1 MRRASNPPG
10 VHIVAR
16 DCSERSADGSN
27 EVRPPEAPLL
37 PMNGFAAL
45 FLALGFA
52 LPAPAS
58 EPARPAMTFFVTSA
72 GLGSGGDLGG
82 LAGADRHCQSLAAS
96 AGAGSRTWRAYL
108 SAQSKGGAA
117 LVNARERI
125 GKGPWHNAA
134 GALIARDVD
143 ELHGPRNNINAAT
156 ALDERGT
163 PAPGR
168 LHDILTGTRLDGTAP
183 SRLDPDMTCGNWTQG
198 GKEGAAIVGHHD
210 RVSAIDEP
218 WARSWNSAHLT
229 RGCNPPALAELGSG
243 GLFYCFAE

>member
-1 MRRASNPPG
+1 MS
-10 VHIVAR
+10 
-16 DCSERSADGSN
+16 
-27 EVRPPEAPLL
+27 
-37 PMNGFAAL
+37 
-45 FLALGFA
+45 
-52 LPAPAS
+52 
-58 EPARPAMTFFVTSA
+58 FFVTST

-82 LAGADRHCQSLAAS
+82 LAGADRHCQDLASS

-108 SAQSKGGAA
+108 STQSKGGAR
-117 LVNARERI
+117 LVNARDRI

-229 RGCNPPALAELGSG
+229 RGCSPPALAELGSG